1 MTVNGKTFSITKCI
15 NDGVNG
21 IREFPVPA
29 IGGFSIIFF
38 ISFIIG
44 FIPFINFIY
53 SIFFNAAFM
62 GGLSILML
70 NIKDKNNPLL
80 ENILE
85 GFAKFTKFLGIF
97 WIMMLIFLIICV
109 PGIILLRI
117 AAANKGTFLYTII
130 NLLILVI
137 LIPTYIRLSLSFF
150 VGADTDLGAVD
161 CINRSIALTRG
172 NSWQIF
178 LYYLVCLVIISLGL
192 LCLLIGVFVA
202 GPITMIGAASIYRQ
216 LAGKNIEAPPESK

>member
-1 MTVNGKTFSITKCI
+1 MNGKTFSISQCI

-29 IGGFSIIFF
+29 IGGFSIVFL

-44 FIPFINFIY
+44 FIPIINFIY
-53 SIFFNAAFM
+53 SVFFNAVFI

-70 NIKDKNNPLL
+70 NIKDNNNPLL

-97 WIMMLIFLIICV
+97 WIMMLIFLVIYV
-109 PGIILLRI
+109 PGVFLLRVV
-117 AAANKGTFLYTII
+117 AGNKMTVLYSM
-130 NLLILVI
+130 LLLVI
-137 LIPTYIRLSLSFF
+137 FVPIYIRLSLSYF

-178 LYYLVCLVIISLGL
+178 LFFLVCLIIICLGL
-192 LCLLIGVFVA
+192 LCLLIGIFVA
-202 GPITMIGAASIYRQ
+202 APITQIGLASIYRQ
-216 LAGKNIEAPPESK
+216 LSGEKIEVHQEDQ